1 MRLSTWASGAIA
13 KKARYTD
20 LKEVRVTEIRANEP
34 TADGEKA
41 LILSGRPVVYD
52 TPTLIHDIS
61 GSYIEIVKRGALDNA
76 DLSDVRLLVG
86 HDTSK
91 IPLARTPKTM
101 SLKLDDAG
109 LTFEA
114 TLPNTEAGRE
124 AYQAVERGDLKGMSY
139 AFTVPEGGDSYDAK
153 SNTRTINR
161 IAKVYECSLTAFP
174 AYESTTVSAESR
186 DSRLRLCGL
195 MAKRQ
200 AAKILINQIMKERY

>member
-1 MRLSTWASGAIA
+1 V
-13 KKARYTD
+13 KERYLTM
-20 LKEVRVTEIRANEP
+20 KEVRVTEIRANEP
-34 TADGEKA
+34 TADGKKA

-52 TPTLIHDIS
+52 TPTLIHDIN

-91 IPLARTPKTM
+91 LPLARTPKTM
-101 SLKLDDAG
+101 SLQLDDGG

-114 TLPNTEAGRE
+114 VLPDTEAGRE
-124 AYQAVERGDLKGMSY
+124 AFLSVERGDLKGMSY

-153 SNTRTINR
+153 SNTRTITK
-161 IAKVYECSLTAFP
+161 ISKVYECSLTAFP

-195 MAKRQ
+195 MQKRQ
-200 AAKILINQIMKERY
+200 AAKILVNQIMKERY

>member
-1 MRLSTWASGAIA
+1 M
-13 KKARYTD
+13 
-20 LKEVRVTEIRANEP
+20 KEIRVAEIRADKL

-52 TPTLIHDIS
+52 SPTQIKDIS
-61 GSYIEIVKRGALDNA
+61 GSYIEIIRRGALDSA

-91 IPLARTPKTM
+91 LPLARTPKTM
-101 SLKLDDAG
+101 SLKLDEDG

-114 TLPNTEAGRE
+114 VLPDTEAGRA
-124 AYQAVERGDLKGMSY
+124 AYKSVERGDLRGMSY
-139 AFTVPEGGDSYDAK
+139 AFTVPEGGDEYDPK
-153 SNTRTINR
+153 TNTRTINK

-186 DSRLRLCGL
+186 DARLLLCGL
-195 MAKRQ
+195 MQKQ
-200 AAKILINQIMKERY
+200 NEAKILINQILSERY